1 MNASP
6 GGKALIQSVDPRRL
20 ARGAI
25 VGTLT
30 LELILLFSAGTT
42 NAFTARQLP
51 SHVLAVI
58 VGTLG
63 GWIFEL
69 FRQLLSA
76 TSDSLTEL
84 GRLNASLGALTERID
99 YQETALGMLTSCP
112 RHNEA
117 LTKLIRSSMSD
128 NFRNIPY
135 VGPADYLGYLQSAI
149 EHSDGYEGIQRNTL
163 RWYKQRGG
171 TAYLMELKS
180 KRMRFK
186 TRLFVIDDAD
196 VDQMEHDLA
205 DQELLQYYWEHTGD
219 VASYWITVSDYRRNY
234 PALAVPRDFALYDHT
249 LLISYDEGKQILS
262 FDVLDSGSSAESQIF
277 RTLGELTR
285 HHDAAFRTVPYASS
299 PADGLAPHSV
309 TGP

>member
-1 MNASP
+1 MAASA
-6 GGKALIQSVDPRRL
+6 GAKTVIQSVDPKRL
-20 ARGAI
+20 AGSAL

-30 LELILLFSAGTT
+30 LEAILLFSAGAN

-76 TSDSLTEL
+76 TSNSLEEL

-112 RHNEA
+112 RHNDA
-117 LTKLIRSSMSD
+117 LSKLIRSSMSD

-135 VGPADYLGYLQSAI
+135 VGPAAYLGYLRSAV

-163 RWYKQRGG
+163 RWYQESGA
-171 TAYLMELKS
+171 TAYLQELKS
-180 KRMRFK
+180 KRMKFK
-186 TRLFVIDDAD
+186 TRLFVIDDDEAE
-196 VDQMEHDLA
+196 QMERDLA
-205 DQELLQYYWEHTGD
+205 DEELLAFYWQHTGD

-234 PALAVPRDFALYDHT
+234 PALIIPRDFALYDHT
-249 LLISYDEGKQILS
+249 LLITYDEDKQILS
-262 FDVLDSGSSAESQIF
+262 FDVLDPGQSPQAQIF
-277 RTLGELTR
+277 RTLHELTR
-285 HHDAAFRTVPYASS
+285 HQAAAFRPVPHVGVTDASRR
-299 PADGLAPHSV
+299 
-309 TGP
+309 